1 MRRRNVK
8 IAALGMLFC
17 LTLGACGIGISGEAA
32 EEDNR
37 QQDAEETER
46 TGETTEGEDATA
58 ENKGTA
64 SGGTEAKKEG
74 ETQTR
79 DGSGENGAAKERGVE
94 RSLTEQE
101 LQQFSDY
108 VNQNENY
115 GFLMSVYDTPADID
129 LDELFYSG
137 AGIETE
143 RADDEE
149 IAAYLKETG
158 YEELYTDFTHLT
170 SLQIDTFLQEKTGLS
185 YSQMNH
191 PLTWVYLPEYDT
203 YYWEHGDTNYQS
215 FRCIAGSTADEKT
228 FTLTFVPE
236 AGYEG
241 ENQSGYHIIPYET
254 TVTKSGAGYRFVSN
268 RMQTGEGQI
277 KDQTFDVEME
287 PFGKVTFVTYE
298 EDWERNPYCDV
309 TFAVIKDGLCA
320 TVLPGMD
327 GERNM
332 LAAAESFSAVEAVS
346 FPDYNGDGYTDVIA
360 IICYSY
366 VQGPDVGTGYKQ
378 ARIYTGHEEGYFT
391 LECEPSVAAGNALGD
406 EMTVADILAFVKEHG
421 AEYGL

>member
-17 LTLGACGIGISGEAA
+17 LTLGACGIGTFGEAA

-46 TGETTEGEDATA
+46 TGETPEGEDATA

-79 DGSGENGAAKERGVE
+79 DGSGENGAAKGGVE
-94 RSLTEQE
+94 RSLTEEE

-115 GFLMSVYDTPADID
+115 GFLMSVYDTPADIN

-143 RADDEE
+143 RAADEE

-170 SLQIDTFLQEKTGLS
+170 SLQIDTFLQEIGRA
-185 YSQMNH
+185 H
-191 PLTWVYLPEYDT
+191 V
-203 YYWEHGDTNYQS
+203 
-215 FRCIAGSTADEKT
+215 
-228 FTLTFVPE
+228 
-236 AGYEG
+236 
-241 ENQSGYHIIPYET
+241 
-254 TVTKSGAGYRFVSN
+254 
-268 RMQTGEGQI
+268 
-277 KDQTFDVEME
+277 
-287 PFGKVTFVTYE
+287 
-298 EDWERNPYCDV
+298 
-309 TFAVIKDGLCA
+309 
-320 TVLPGMD
+320 
-327 GERNM
+327 
-332 LAAAESFSAVEAVS
+332 
-346 FPDYNGDGYTDVIA
+346 
-360 IICYSY
+360 
-366 VQGPDVGTGYKQ
+366 
-378 ARIYTGHEEGYFT
+378 
-391 LECEPSVAAGNALGD
+391 
-406 EMTVADILAFVKEHG
+406 
-421 AEYGL
+421 